1 MKKIISF
8 ACFALFSMMLLGCG
22 DSKNNNVEYINFV
35 KDAIKDKKERVWIYD
50 FNNNKFQIYWHISNY
65 MSLQQEL
72 NKVFNSPNV
81 FKDCSKT
88 EQEINNLKADNS
100 ITFTCTLLF
109 NNSPVKTSKFKVI
122 GSKLEDNQ
130 SIIDSD
136 LNYLYNFH
144 NDSFEFLN
152 SGEIIDKDK
161 IIEQLKEN
169 CNLSKDKEVYDNCGG
184 SQDSRIKIIGYK

>member
-1 MKKIISF
+1 MKKIISL
-8 ACFALFSMMLLGCG
+8 ACCCLLSSFLVGCG
-22 DSKNNNVEYINFV
+22 DSKNNQYINYI
-35 KDAIKDKKERVWIYD
+35 KDAINDKKDHVWIYD
-50 FNNNKFQIYWHISNY
+50 FNNNKFQIYHHISNY
-65 MSLQQEL
+65 MSLQQQLDE
-72 NKVFNSPNV
+72 VFNSPDV

-88 EQEINNLKADNS
+88 EQEINNLKDNNS

-144 NDSFEFLN
+144 NNSFEMLDY
-152 SGEIIDKDK
+152 GEIMEKDI
-161 IIEQLKEN
+161 IIEQLKED

-184 SQDSRIKIIGYK
+184 SQDSRVKVIGYK